1 MSLQS
6 VSNYGASNNI
16 CHPGWVRVS
25 TLAIC
30 ISAVLAS
37 CSSPQVIDDSPI
49 VRSATIVSSV
59 TNGGVK
65 GQFASSGARTVKTV
79 EDMRR
84 EDEAFKFTGGIMS
97 RLGGSGD
104 ASNIVRLDRGA
115 IYRLDNKRKTY
126 QECPITGC
134 PSFLDNLTQAS
145 TYEEEQERES
155 VADECQI
162 STLENDLTIERTGN
176 QREISGFSADEYL
189 FSWSIVMQDP
199 DGKQMRSEITSQTWT
214 TPVTGVVAQALKMN
228 DTYDQ
233 AYVKAIGKDY
243 PENLRKVMPDDALEV
258 MTTYLLDAMSDADT
272 DFVQKLAA
280 IPEIQGY
287 PISNS
292 IEWQMSGQT
301 CATPEEPEEQ
311 KEDVLDTGSFGGLL
325 SSIGRQ
331 VVNQE
336 IEKKKEEK
344 LREIALEPIFS
355 YVETVDSITIE
366 DLRSSKLDVP
376 AGYKLVGRR

>member
-6 VSNYGASNNI
+6 VSNYGASDNTR
-16 CHPGWVRVS
+16 HPRWVRVS
-25 TLAIC
+25 TLALC
-30 ISAVLAS
+30 ISAALAS
-37 CSSPQVIDDSPI
+37 CSSPEVIDDSPI

-59 TNGGVK
+59 TNGGMK

-126 QECPITGC
+126 EECPITGC
-134 PSFLDNLTQAS
+134 PSFLDNLTQGR
-145 TYEEEQERES
+145 TYGEEQERES

-162 STLENDLTIERTGN
+162 STLENDLTIERTGI
-176 QREISGFSADEYL
+176 QREISGFSTDEYL
-189 FSWSIVMQDP
+189 FRWSIVMQDP

-214 TPVTGVVAQALKMN
+214 TPITGVVAQALQMN

-233 AYVKAIGKDY
+233 AYVKASGKDY
-243 PENLRKVMPDDALEV
+243 PENLRKVMPADALEV
-258 MTTYLLDAMSDADT
+258 MSTYLLDAMSDADT

-301 CATPEEPEEQ
+301 CATPEEPEEEN
-311 KEDVLDTGSFGGLL
+311 EDVLDTGSFGGLL

-336 IEKKKEEK
+336 IAKKKEEK

-355 YVETVDSITIE
+355 YVETVDSIAIE

-376 AGYKLVGRR
+376 AGYKLAGRR

>member
-6 VSNYGASNNI
+6 VTNYGASNNI
-16 CHPGWVRVS
+16 CHPGWVRAS

-37 CSSPQVIDDSPI
+37 CSSPEVIDDSPI

-162 STLENDLTIERTGN
+162 TTLENDLTIERTGN
-176 QREISGFSADEYL
+176 QREISGFSTDEYV

-199 DGKQMRSEITSQTWT
+199 DGKKMRSEITSQTWT
-214 TPVTGVVAQALKMN
+214 TPITGVVAQALQMN

-258 MTTYLLDAMSDADT
+258 MSTYLLDAMSDADT

>member
-37 CSSPQVIDDSPI
+37 CSSPEVIDDSPI
-49 VRSATIVSSV
+49 VRSATVVSSV

-176 QREISGFSADEYL
+176 QREISGFPTDEYV

-199 DGKQMRSEITSQTWT
+199 DGETMRSEITSQTWT
-214 TPVTGVVAQALKMN
+214 TPITGVVAQALQMN

-233 AYVKAIGKDY
+233 AYVKAVGKDY
-243 PENLRKVMPDDALEV
+243 PENLRKMIPNDALEV
-258 MTTYLLDAMSDADT
+258 MSTYLLDSMSDADT

-287 PISNS
+287 PISNT

-311 KEDVLDTGSFGGLL
+311 KEDVLDTGSFSGLL